1 MAYDE
6 EIATRVRKALARK
19 KTDER
24 KMFGGIAFML
34 NGHMCCG
41 VSDDKVVLRLGNDG
55 AAAAL
60 EESDIEEMDFTG
72 KPIRSMVYL
81 TEGIHTDQNKLKEW
95 IDQAARFVSSLPP
108 K

>member
-6 EIATRVRKALARK
+6 EIATRVRKALGRK

-41 VSDDKVVLRLGNDG
+41 VSDDKVVLRLGNEG

-60 EESDIEEMDFTG
+60 GESGVDEMDFTG

-81 TEGIHTDQNKLKEW
+81 TSGIHTDEKKLKKW
-95 IDQAARFVSSLPP
+95 IDQAARFVASLPP

>member
-6 EIATRVRKALARK
+6 EIATRVRRALGRK
-19 KTDER
+19 QTDER

-41 VSDDKVVLRLGNDG
+41 VSDDKVVLRLGNEG
-55 AAAAL
+55 AAAAI

-72 KPIRSMVYL
+72 KPMKSMVYL
-81 TEGIHTDQNKLKEW
+81 AKGIHTDQKKLKKW

>member
-6 EIATRVRKALARK
+6 KIATRVRKALARK

-41 VSDDKVVLRLGNDG
+41 ISDDKVVLRLGNEG

-60 EESDIEEMDFTG
+60 EESDIGRWTSPASRSGAWFT
-72 KPIRSMVYL
+72 S
-81 TEGIHTDQNKLKEW
+81 
-95 IDQAARFVSSLPP
+95 P
-108 K
+108 KAYIPTRKN